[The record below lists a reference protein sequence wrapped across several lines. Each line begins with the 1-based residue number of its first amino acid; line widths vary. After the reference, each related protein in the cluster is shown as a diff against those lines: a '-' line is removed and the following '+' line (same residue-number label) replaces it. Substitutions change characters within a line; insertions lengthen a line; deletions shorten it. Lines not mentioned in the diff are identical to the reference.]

1 MSERFPKLETSQLKL
16 GMFVA
21 ELDRSW
27 LDTPFLIQGVLAESN
42 EDIDTFRRLCR
53 YVYVDPARSTCEF
66 PRVVSPADE
75 PVRVRAPGRPQEPV
89 HTREPVHDRETVHVR
104 EPVRVRE
111 PVHVREFVD
120 SNERARAESVMG
132 PSSIMAERVP
142 APRTLL
148 QAGAPSESKNR
159 PWISAASNATLSNA
173 KHPHAPFAPPG
184 VKLVTYRDEIPFD
197 DELPRA
203 SKFYDRAQDVF
214 ARFARDIQQNG
225 GLRVAEMESSA
236 HDLAE
241 SIVSNPDALLW
252 MTRLRGADAHAYG
265 HGLRAGIYLL
275 TLGRHLGFPL
285 DELRQIAMIGML
297 LDVGKIKVPRGLLDK
312 EGKLTVS
319 EFVAVKKHVEYGLE
333 ILADAHALSES
344 VLIGIAHHHERL
356 DGSGYPLGLPDQ
368 EISMYGRMAALVDS
382 FSAMI
387 STRPYADAQAPGDV
401 LVNLRATSGAGFHA
415 PLLEQFIQAVGIF
428 PVGSLVEL
436 SSGHVAIVVRQNR
449 VRRLQPRLLFL
460 TDSKKTRRDP
470 PVDVDLMRQPKDASG
485 ELIRILRGLPTGAFG
500 IDTNAYFGSS
510 AEKV

>member
-1 MSERFPKLETSQLKL
+1 MSERFLKLETSQLKL

-27 LDTPFLIQGVLAESN
+27 LDTPFLIQGVLVDSN
-42 EDIDTFRRLCR
+42 EDLDTLRRLCQ

-66 PRVVSPADE
+66 PRVAGAAADPLRARTPA
-75 PVRVRAPGRPQEPV
+75 PPREPV
-89 HTREPVHDRETVHVR
+89 HTRERAQN
-104 EPVRVRE
+104 RE
-111 PVHVREFVD
+111 PVHIREPVQAREIAG
-120 SNERARAESVMG
+120 SSERAGPESMMG
-132 PSSIMAERVP
+132 PTSVMAER
-142 APRTLL
+142 L
-148 QAGAPSESKNR
+148 GAPSALFQARESAESKSR
-159 PWISAASNATLSNA
+159 PWVSAASSATRSNE
-173 KHPHAPFAPPG
+173 KHPQAAFAPPG

-214 ARFARDIQQNG
+214 VRFARDIEQNG
-225 GLRVAEMESSA
+225 GLRVGEMESSA

-297 LDVGKIKVPRGLLDK
+297 LDVGKIRVPRGLLDK
-312 EGKLTVS
+312 EGKLTAS
-319 EFVAVKKHVEYGLE
+319 EFGSVKKHVEYGLE
-333 ILADAHALSES
+333 ILADAHALSEN

-356 DGSGYPLGLPDQ
+356 DGTGYPLGLPDR

-387 STRPYADAQAPGDV
+387 STRPYADAQAPGDA
-401 LVNLRATSGAGFHA
+401 LVSLRATSGASFHA

-449 VRRLQPRLLFL
+449 VRRLQPRLLLL
-460 TDSKKTRRDP
+460 TDSKKARRDP
-470 PVDVDLMRQPKDASG
+470 PVDIDLMRQPKDARG
-485 ELIRILRGLPTGAFG
+485 EPIRILRGLPAGAFG